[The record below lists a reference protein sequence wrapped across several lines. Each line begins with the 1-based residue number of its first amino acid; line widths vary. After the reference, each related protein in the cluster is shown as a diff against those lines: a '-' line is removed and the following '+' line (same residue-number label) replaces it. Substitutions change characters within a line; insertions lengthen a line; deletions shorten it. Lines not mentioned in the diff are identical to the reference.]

1 VQKYVVAAAGIV
13 LLSAPAL
20 AQGPDPAR
28 LREAVHLP
36 SVTLMAGIGFN
47 TVDGLV
53 LPGDTQET
61 AAEIAVLEKA
71 LTHDASDAARHLRLA
86 ELYGKANDKKRAD
99 AAGERAVRLYRQQVR
114 ARPDDGRPLT
124 GLGLACHQV
133 GKKDEAEAALRRAV
147 RLFGDWSCQVALG
160 RFLIAQALDT
170 AVGRFG
176 DRTQWVQI
184 LLTRKPSPEAL
195 AQADRQFAEALACY
209 TRAVEL
215 APREPE
221 VWVRRAVARLVFG
234 LFRAVALAPEGKAA
248 NAMASL
254 FNEEGLADLQ
264 ELARLRPDDP
274 KAVGLAALFEILAFV
289 THNTDKINPDNAIL
303 PALPEKTRESVR
315 AKIRRLERLEQGQDA
330 RTAAGAAEI
339 LGVVCWV
346 ALRDPAGT
354 EAHLRRAV
362 ALNPDRDPAWDFL
375 AGWLGTAG
383 RHQECLQVCLQRL
396 KHHDSAYGRFLA
408 AKVCEDLGQL
418 DRAEEH
424 VRLGLKQ
431 EPEDVR
437 CAVALAALLL
447 KRDDARAL
455 EQAGRQLDRVAKLLQ
470 TSTVQ
475 DSRNDYL
482 ITRALYAALTG
493 DAPRARE
500 LLRGVLRADKN
511 NEQAQKA
518 LAAVGD

>member
-1 VQKYVVAAAGIV
+1 VVAVGIV
-13 LLSAPAL
+13 LLSAPAF

-28 LREAVHLP
+28 LRAAVHLP
-36 SVTLMAGIGFN
+36 TVTLVAGIGFN
-47 TVDGLV
+47 TEDGLV
-53 LPGDTQET
+53 LPGDAQET
-61 AAEIAVLEKA
+61 AAEIAALEKA
-71 LTHDASDAARHLRLA
+71 LVHDASDAARHLRLA
-86 ELYGKANDKKRAD
+86 ELYGKAKDQKRAD

-114 ARPDDGRPLT
+114 ARPDDGRPLA
-124 GLGLACHQV
+124 GLGLAFHQV

-147 RLFGDWSCQVALG
+147 RLSAGDWSCQVALG
-160 RFLIAQALDT
+160 RFLTAQALDT
-170 AVGRFG
+170 AVGRLG
-176 DRTQWVQI
+176 DRAQWMQI

-195 AQADRQFAEALACY
+195 ARADRQFAEALTCY
-209 TRAVEL
+209 NKAVEL

-221 VWVRRAVARLVFG
+221 VWTRRAVARLVFG
-234 LFRAVALAPEGKAA
+234 LFRGVILVAEGKAA

-274 KAVGLAALFEILAFV
+274 KAVGLAALYEVLLFV
-289 THNTDKINPDNAIL
+289 VHNADKLNPADGVL
-303 PALPEKTRESVR
+303 QALPEKTRESVR
-315 AKIRRLERLEQGQDA
+315 AKIRRLEGLEQGQDA

-354 EAHLRRAV
+354 EAHLRRAL
-362 ALNPDRDPAWDFL
+362 ALNPDRDPVWDIL
-375 AGWLGTAG
+375 TGWLGAAG
-383 RHQECLQVCLQRL
+383 RDQECLQVCLGRL
-396 KHHDSAYGRFLA
+396 KHHDSAYGRLLA
-408 AKVCEDLGQL
+408 AKACENLGQL
-418 DRAEEH
+418 DKAEEH

-455 EQAGRQLDRVAKLLQ
+455 EQAGRQLDRVGKLLQ

-475 DSRNDYL
+475 DGRNDYL

-493 DAPRARE
+493 DAPRARQ
-500 LLRGVLRADKN
+500 LLCGVLRADKD
-511 NEQAQKA
+511 NESAQKA